1 MASGEL
7 NEAVLTGCT
16 DPTVDHGCRLCTRS
30 GDKTRVA
37 TACFRVCLS
46 PYAVTILHLTALQFC
61 MGSNMINLS
70 FHSKTSDFTCYTF
83 WKTS

>member
-7 NEAVLTGCT
+7 NGAVLTGCT
-16 DPTVDHGCRLCTRS
+16 DLTVDHGCRLCMRS

-46 PYAVTILHLTALQFC
+46 PYATAVLHLTALQFC

-70 FHSKTSDFTCYTF
+70 FHSSSDI
-83 WKTS
+83 